1 MQTKNLSL
9 GDRFAEI
16 TVVVVT
22 IIALLAGWMFKSSVE
37 NRSVPFTSGA
47 VSAALPSGWLQSEGM
62 DGDLVLS
69 HPGSGGRAK

>member
-22 IIALLAGWMFKSSVE
+22 VIALLAGWMIKSSVE
-37 NRSVPFTSGA
+37 NRSVPFNSGA
-47 VSAALPSGWLQSEGM
+47 VSAALPAGWLQSEGM
-62 DGDLVLS
+62 DGDRGKER
-69 HPGSGGRAK
+69 PGF